1 MTTSPAPVLSVQGLT
16 TELRTERGRFNAV
29 DGVSFDLWPG
39 EVLGIVGESGCGKSM
54 TALSI
59 LGLVPQPPGR
69 VVAGRV
75 LFEGR
80 DLLQLPERELQ
91 RIRGAK
97 IAMIFQE
104 PMTSLN
110 PVFTVG
116 EQILET
122 LRQHERLGRRAARDR
137 AIELLAKVGIPS
149 PAERLES
156 YPHELSGGM
165 RQRVMIAIALACNPK
180 VLLADE
186 PTTAL
191 DVTIQAQ
198 ILDLLERLQA
208 ELGMAV
214 VLITH
219 DLGIVAEFAHRV
231 LVMYAGRVI
240 EEGPVEAIFEAPAHP
255 YTRGLL
261 ESLPDPESDRE
272 RLQVIPGSV
281 PQLGELGPG
290 CRFAPRCALA
300 GPACRQADPP
310 LARAGAR
317 AVACFR
323 AELATPPVE
332 RVA

>member
-1 MTTSPAPVLSVQGLT
+1 VRDLT
-16 TELRTERGRFNAV
+16 TELATERGRFVAV
-29 DGVSFDLWPG
+29 DGVSFDLYPG

-69 VVAGRV
+69 ITGGRV

-80 DLLQLPERELQ
+80 DLLRLPERELQ
-91 RIRGAK
+91 RIRGAA
-97 IAMIFQE
+97 ISMIFQE
-104 PMTSLN
+104 PTTSLN
-110 PVFTVG
+110 PVFTIG
-116 EQILET
+116 DQIAET
-122 LRQHERLGRRAARDR
+122 LRRHERLGRRAARAR
-137 AIELLAKVGIPS
+137 AVELLAKVGIPA
-149 PAERLES
+149 PAERLDA

-214 VLITH
+214 VIITH

-240 EEGPVEAIFEAPAHP
+240 EEGSVDAIFDRPAHP

-261 ESLPDPESDRE
+261 ASLPDLEGESE
-272 RLQVIPGSV
+272 RLVAIPGSV

-290 CRFAPRCALA
+290 CRFAPRCAFA
-300 GPACRQADPP
+300 EAACRAADPP
-310 LARAGAR
+310 LLRVGDR
-317 AVACFR
+317 AVACVR
-323 AELATPPVE
+323 ADRVDPAGE

>member
-1 MTTSPAPVLSVQGLT
+1 MRGTPILSVEGLT
-16 TELRTERGRFNAV
+16 TEVRTEQGRFRAV
-29 DGVSFDLWPG
+29 DSVSFGLHPG

-59 LGLVPQPPGR
+59 LGLVPQPAAR
-69 VVAGRV
+69 ITAGRV

-80 DLLQLPERELQ
+80 DLLRLPEREL
-91 RIRGAK
+91 RRVRGAS
-97 IAMIFQE
+97 ISMIFQE

-110 PVFTVG
+110 PVFTIGDQVS
-116 EQILET
+116 ET
-122 LRQHERLGRRAARDR
+122 LRLHERLGRRAARAR
-137 AIELLAKVGIPS
+137 AVELLAKVGIPA
-149 PAERLES
+149 PAERLDA

-214 VLITH
+214 VIITH

-240 EEGPVEAIFEAPAHP
+240 EEGPVEAIFEHPAHP

-261 ESLPDPESDRE
+261 ASLPDLEGESE
-272 RLQVIPGSV
+272 RLVAIPGSV

-290 CRFAPRCALA
+290 CRFAPRCGLA
-300 GPACRQADPP
+300 QAACRATDPP
-310 LARAGAR
+310 LRGAGGR
-317 AVACFR
+317 AVACFE
-323 AELATPPVE
+323 ASLVEAGAE

>member
-1 MTTSPAPVLSVQGLT
+1 MRGAPILSVRDLT
-16 TELRTERGRFNAV
+16 TELATERGRFVAV
-29 DGVSFDLWPG
+29 DGVSFDLYPG

-69 VVAGRV
+69 ITGGRV

-80 DLLQLPERELQ
+80 DLLRLPERELQ
-91 RIRGAK
+91 RIRGAA
-97 IAMIFQE
+97 ISMIFQE
-104 PMTSLN
+104 PTTSLN
-110 PVFTVG
+110 PVFTIG
-116 EQILET
+116 DQIAET
-122 LRQHERLGRRAARDR
+122 LRRHERLGRRAARAR
-137 AIELLAKVGIPS
+137 AVELLAKVGIPA
-149 PAERLES
+149 PAERLDA

-214 VLITH
+214 VIITH

-240 EEGPVEAIFEAPAHP
+240 EEGSVDAIFDRPAHP

-261 ESLPDPESDRE
+261 ASLPDLEGESE
-272 RLQVIPGSV
+272 RLVAIPGSV

-290 CRFAPRCALA
+290 CRFAPRCAFA
-300 GPACRQADPP
+300 EAACRAADPP
-310 LARAGAR
+310 LLRVGDR
-317 AVACFR
+317 AVACVR
-323 AELATPPVE
+323 ADRVDPAGE

>member
-1 MTTSPAPVLSVQGLT
+1 VRGAPILSVRDLT
-16 TELRTERGRFNAV
+16 TELATERGRFVAV
-29 DGVSFDLWPG
+29 DGVSFDLYPG

-69 VVAGRV
+69 ITGGRV

-80 DLLQLPERELQ
+80 DLLRLPERELQ
-91 RIRGAK
+91 RIRGAA
-97 IAMIFQE
+97 ISMIFQE
-104 PMTSLN
+104 PTTSLN
-110 PVFTVG
+110 PVFTIG
-116 EQILET
+116 DQIAET
-122 LRQHERLGRRAARDR
+122 LRRHERLGRRAARAR
-137 AIELLAKVGIPS
+137 AVELLAKVGIPA
-149 PAERLES
+149 PAERLDA

-214 VLITH
+214 VIITH

-240 EEGPVEAIFEAPAHP
+240 EEGSVDAIFDRPAHP

-261 ESLPDPESDRE
+261 ASLPDLEGESE
-272 RLQVIPGSV
+272 RLVAIPGSV

-290 CRFAPRCALA
+290 CRFAPRCAFA
-300 GPACRQADPP
+300 EAACRAADPP
-310 LARAGAR
+310 LLRVGDR
-317 AVACFR
+317 AVACVR
-323 AELATPPVE
+323 ADRVDPAGE